1 MRRRLVL
8 IVLGWIMQDYLNQS
22 ALQLLRKCGSIYK
35 KKIDVGRKDLYSRR
49 MGRERNSHDHE
60 LTNENILYT
69 FHK

>member
-22 ALQLLRKCGSIYK
+22 AQQLLRKCGSIYR

>member
-22 ALQLLRKCGSIYK
+22 ALQLLRKCGSIYR
-35 KKIDVGRKDLYSRR
+35 KKIDVGRKDLYRRR

>member
-22 ALQLLRKCGSIYK
+22 ALQLLRKCGSIYR

-49 MGRERNSHDHE
+49 MGRERNSPDHE

>member
-22 ALQLLRKCGSIYK
+22 ALQLLRKCGSIYR
-35 KKIDVGRKDLYSRR
+35 KKIDVGRR